1 MKRDFFYCLLFLLM
15 GCFGVA
21 QTPDLVRLE
30 YTAIPENDFGIR
42 TNRYRAVLN
51 FPFKIKAH
59 NYLVVGA
66 EYNKYEFRVGQPLPF
81 EYNTLERLH
90 IIDFNLG
97 YSFKWNETWR
107 FIGAVQ
113 PRLASN
119 FVLGGIE
126 NNDVRVNL
134 SAVLMKEKKD
144 IEKPF
149 RLILGLSF
157 NSATG
162 LPFPLPILNYYKRF
176 HPNWSYTIGI
186 PRQDL
191 KYYSNSGKHVVQ
203 TALFLDGY
211 FVNLQNDIVLPDNN
225 VGTSISL
232 SALVTAVGYQYKF
245 TKEMSW
251 YALFGYSL
259 LQEGLIRDGS
269 RNRAFT
275 LNDEGNI
282 YLRTG
287 FKIGIF

>member
-1 MKRDFFYCLLFLLM
+1 MKQHLFCCSLFLFMSYICLS
-15 GCFGVA
+15 
-21 QTPDLVRLE
+21 QTPDLLRLE
-30 YTAIPENDFGIR
+30 YTAVPENDSGIR

-51 FPFKIKAH
+51 APIKIKEH
-59 NYLVVGA
+59 NYLVIGA
-66 EYNKYEFRVGQPLPF
+66 EYNKYDFRIGQELPF
-81 EYNTLERLH
+81 ETSTLERLH

-119 FVLGGIE
+119 FIQGIE
-126 NNDVRVNL
+126 NNDFRLNL
-134 SAVLMKEKKD
+134 SGVMMKERKD

-149 RLILGLSF
+149 RLIVGLSF

-162 LPFPLPILNYYKRF
+162 LPFPLPVINYYRRF

-186 PRQDL
+186 PRQDF
-191 KYYSNSGKHVVQ
+191 KYHSNSGTHVIQ
-203 TALFLDGY
+203 ASLFLDGY
-211 FVNLQNDIVLPDNN
+211 FVNIQNDIPLPNSI

-232 SALVTAVGYQYKF
+232 SALVSAVGYQYKF
-245 TKEMSW
+245 TKEISL
-251 YALFGYSL
+251 YGYVGYSL
-259 LQEGLIRDGS
+259 LQEGLIRDGN
-269 RNRAFT
+269 RNRAYT

>member
-1 MKRDFFYCLLFLLM
+1 MKQPLLCGFLFFLM
-15 GCFGVA
+15 SCFA
-21 QTPDLVRLE
+21 LSQTPDLLRLE
-30 YTAIPENDFGIR
+30 YTAIPENDSGIR

-51 FPFKIKAH
+51 VPFKIKEH

-66 EYNKYEFRVGQPLPF
+66 EYNKYDFRVGQPLPF
-81 EYNTLERLH
+81 DVSTLERLH

-119 FVLGGIE
+119 FVLGLID
-126 NNDVRVNL
+126 NNDFRVNL

-149 RLILGLSF
+149 RLVVGLSF

-162 LPFPLPILNYYKRF
+162 LPFPLPIVNYYKRF

-191 KYYSNSGKHVVQ
+191 KYHSDSEKHIVQ
-203 TALFLDGY
+203 AALFLDGY
-211 FVNLQNDIVLPDNN
+211 FINIQNDVLLPDNA
-225 VGTSISL
+225 VGESISL
-232 SALVTAVGYQYKF
+232 SALVSAIGYQYKF
-245 TKEMSW
+245 TKEISI
-251 YALFGYSL
+251 YGLLGYSL
-259 LQEGLIRDGS
+259 LQEGLIRDGN
-269 RNRAFT
+269 RNSAFT